1 MGDGQG
7 SPACC
12 GSWGRKESDMTERLI
27 GSDLNMFKDSKVVH
41 NTLRAR
47 IKKGFRTS
55 LNVNTIMTF
64 IFLLIT
70 G

>member
-1 MGDGQG
+1 
-7 SPACC
+7 
-12 GSWGRKESDMTERLI
+12 
-27 GSDLNMFKDSKVVH
+27 MFKDSKVAH

-47 IKKGFRTS
+47 IKKGFRTR
-55 LNVNTIMTF
+55 LYVNTTMTF

>member
-1 MGDGQG
+1 MLYKLTYLLKG
-7 SPACC
+7 A
-12 GSWGRKESDMTERLI
+12 
-27 GSDLNMFKDSKVVH
+27 MFKDSKVVH

-47 IKKGFRTS
+47 IKKGLRTR
-55 LNVNTIMTF
+55 LNVNTTMTF